1 MQKLLTSVAWIA
13 AVFLFVW
20 CGFAAAEDEPGKLFE
35 RMKQLSNETTV
46 QVESTGGKQA
56 AKLIATPIFRYSD
69 QPRHI
74 VDASLWAWI
83 HNGRLVAFQKIEALS
98 FPNEQMKWQYCFA
111 SFSSDRLDVR
121 WPSADRF
128 QTNRAG
134 VVFQEFPK
142 APTPAEKE
150 FIRTQQMKQLA
161 RRFSATI
168 SNRPDG
174 SNPEV
179 MRLLPKPVFIYPQ
192 KPATPTLA
200 IFGLTSNGTN
210 PDAYII
216 LQIESKADRQEWTY
230 GVRRM
235 TTGAV
240 QVSLDD
246 NTIWTSEYV
255 DYTPIPKEA
264 WTFFQVSSDE
274 SP

>member
-1 MQKLLTSVAWIA
+1 
-13 AVFLFVW
+13 
-20 CGFAAAEDEPGKLFE
+20 
-35 RMKQLSNETTV
+35 
-46 QVESTGGKQA
+46 
-56 AKLIATPIFRYSD
+56 
-69 QPRHI
+69 
-74 VDASLWAWI
+74 
-83 HNGRLVAFQKIEALS
+83 
-98 FPNEQMKWQYCFA
+98 
-111 SFSSDRLDVR
+111 
-121 WPSADRF
+121 
-128 QTNRAG
+128 
-134 VVFQEFPK
+134 
-142 APTPAEKE
+142 
-150 FIRTQQMKQLA
+150 MKQLA
-161 RRFSATI
+161 RRISATI
-168 SNRPDG
+168 SDRPDG
-174 SNPEV
+174 SDKEV
-179 MRLLPKPVFIYPQ
+179 MRLLPKPVFLFPQ

-216 LQIESKADRQEWTY
+216 LQIESESDRPKWTY